1 MELQRGYPMGRR
13 TALEL
18 SPPPGGPQTTAF
30 GDVRTVIAADAS
42 QALVRRAGS
51 YAHQGIADALQAEVA
66 RAGLT
71 AESGNGAALKVLN
84 LAEAAA
90 LVRCSRAHLSNVVNG
105 KVRGIPRLPAV
116 RIGRRVLFRRESLES
131 WLQQIESMTPLPHS
145 R

>member
-1 MELQRGYPMGRR
+1 MGRR

-18 SPPPGGPQTTAF
+18 SSPSGGPETTAF
-30 GDVRTVIAADAS
+30 GNLQTVVAADAS
-42 QALVRRAGS
+42 QGLARRAGS
-51 YAHQGIADALQAEVA
+51 YVHQGIADASLPEVP
-66 RAGLT
+66 RVGRT
-71 AESGNGAALKVLN
+71 NQSGNAAPSKILN

-105 KVRGIPRLPAV
+105 KVHRIPRLPTV

-131 WLQQIESMTPLPHS
+131 WLQQIESITPLPHS